1 MKQNKFDISFQ
12 IGPWNLESLICN
24 THMRTRVRACTYTC
38 TYTCTHTQMSANK
51 GNVSDSRLLLVI
63 GRIFDYMSIFMFWS
77 ENDIMENVC
86 KEVRWRQTFPWQ
98 AVALY
103 GAIGKHAFIKSL
115 LFFLFVQ
122 GKACWL
128 AMGVAGKRKE
138 KHIQCFTKC
147 FKVKMFFVSD
157 HTVIFLLP
165 SNKWKMLS

>member
-115 LFFLFVQ
+115 LFFYLFREKLAGLQWVWQ
-122 GKACWL
+122 GK
-128 AMGVAGKRKE
+128 GRKN
-138 KHIQCFTKC
+138 IFSVLQNVLRWKC
-147 FKVKMFFVSD
+147 S
-157 HTVIFLLP
+157 L
-165 SNKWKMLS
+165 